1 MSRLKLKERDPLR
14 WRYMIAVGGCCCC
27 YFVCWFGRMQVSGDV
42 DTFNDN
48 CEKSRGA
55 AVIFGLL
62 DVMFL
67 LTLS

>member
-1 MSRLKLKERDPLR
+1 
-14 WRYMIAVGGCCCC
+14 
-27 YFVCWFGRMQVSGDV
+27 MQVSGDV